1 MLLAKLFLYLY
12 VAQAAVGAA
21 IGFTLPILHVIGN

>member
-12 VAQAAVGAA
+12 VAQAALGAA
-21 IGFTLPILHVIGN
+21 IRFTLPILQVIGN